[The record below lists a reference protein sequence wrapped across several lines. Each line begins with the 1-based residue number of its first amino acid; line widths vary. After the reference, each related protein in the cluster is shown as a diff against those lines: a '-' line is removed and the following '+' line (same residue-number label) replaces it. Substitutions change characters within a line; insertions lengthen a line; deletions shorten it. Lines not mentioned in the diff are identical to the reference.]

1 MKLKEPHPAQ
11 PRLRAIAFESAG
23 RRIPQVHA
31 VHMPDEG
38 VLVVVPAEQ
47 REIAARLTH
56 RLNLPDILVR
66 AADRLAESGS
76 GTADR
81 IVEHVAVAGVRACT
95 LHGIR
100 GPRRHLGQAVVE
112 LLRGNVLERD
122 RRHRLAVAVARAEF
136 MLHAAQPGD
145 RFGGGGA
152 VAVGIGEIQSSRVGD
167 VRRILGVVLLGLAG
181 VIAGV
186 DHHHRHR
193 DAPRAVRGFD
203 RQRER
208 ARLEAQRFGR
218 GRCARLVR
226 GLACH
231 SISAQAIRR
240 VHCIRRWS
248 RRGCNRVHAAGEF
261 AIHIILF
268 IGQDAALEV
277 VVAVGHGKG
286 NPRIHNRLQKRL
298 DGSADLA
305 GRFGHEL
312 VDARRL
318 IAGEH
323 RRRGMAA
330 VLQTVGHPFG

>member
-47 REIAARLTH
+47 REIAARLAH

-81 IVEHVAVAGVRACT
+81 IVEHVAVTGMRACA
-95 LHGIR
+95 LHGVR
-100 GPRRHLGQAVVE
+100 GPRRHLGQAIVE

-136 MLHAAQPGD
+136 VLHTAQPGD

-218 GRCARLVR
+218 GRHARPVCGWTRHSVLVP
-226 GLACH
+226 
-231 SISAQAIRR
+231 AIRHIHR
-240 VHCIRRWS
+240 IRRWL
-248 RRGCNRVHAAGEF
+248 RR
-261 AIHIILF
+261 
-268 IGQDAALEV
+268 
-277 VVAVGHGKG
+277 
-286 NPRIHNRLQKRL
+286 
-298 DGSADLA
+298 
-305 GRFGHEL
+305 
-312 VDARRL
+312 
-318 IAGEH
+318 
-323 RRRGMAA
+323 
-330 VLQTVGHPFG
+330 